1 MAEQQKKP
9 SKKKSKKKAGEK
21 YKKKSSSLSECVTRA
36 TEEYFAHLD
45 KAKTCNFY
53 ELVIREVEAPLLAV
67 VMREANQNQ
76 SVAAQILGLNRG
88 TLRKK
93 LKEYNLL

>member
-1 MAEQQKKP
+1 MAEKQKKP
-9 SKKKSKKKAGEK
+9 GKKKPKKKTGKK
-21 YKKKSSSLSECVTRA
+21 YKNKSSSLSECVTRA
-36 TEEYFAHLD
+36 TEEYFTHLD

-53 ELVIREVEAPLLAV
+53 ELVIKEVEAPLLTV

-76 SVAAQILGLNRG
+76 SAAAQILGLNRG